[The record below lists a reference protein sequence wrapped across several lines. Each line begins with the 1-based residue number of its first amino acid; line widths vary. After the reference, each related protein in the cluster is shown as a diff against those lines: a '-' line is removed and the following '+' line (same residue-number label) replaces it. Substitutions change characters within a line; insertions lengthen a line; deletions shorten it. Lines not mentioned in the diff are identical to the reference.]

1 MDLKERIITITI
13 QQTTQVGVS
22 STTMDHIAR
31 LCGISKRTLY
41 ELFPDKLTLLT
52 EAMRYSINK
61 QRTKLSEIIANANN
75 PLEALL
81 HIYANIRNQI
91 NSTSRV
97 MIEDI
102 RRLYPSLYQV
112 YLDEHSNN
120 NRHFVNM
127 LKKAQNQGLVRK
139 NANIEAAVAGFSVLI
154 HHVKGEN
161 FDYAIHD
168 QFSEKDVLDESFI
181 TLIRGLASS
190 ESIATIDRFL
200 ENFDK
205 KQ

>member
-127 LKKAQNQGLVRK
+127 LKKPKIKVWFAK
-139 NANIEAAVAGFSVLI
+139 MPTS
-154 HHVKGEN
+154 
-161 FDYAIHD
+161 
-168 QFSEKDVLDESFI
+168 
-181 TLIRGLASS
+181 
-190 ESIATIDRFL
+190 
-200 ENFDK
+200 
-205 KQ
+205 KQR